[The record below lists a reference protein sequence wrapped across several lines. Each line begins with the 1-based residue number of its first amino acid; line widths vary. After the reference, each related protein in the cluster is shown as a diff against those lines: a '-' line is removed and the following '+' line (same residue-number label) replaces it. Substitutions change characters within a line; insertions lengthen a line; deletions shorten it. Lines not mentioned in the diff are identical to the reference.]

1 MKHPWVVI
9 RSSSGSIL
17 GSGNGA
23 SVLSFVVGRRFLN
36 SCFKWPFVVAGES
49 FSCLDMRSSVSPGQ
63 VLRGPFFIAWM
74 NAEGTELKNVA
85 WRNRSNYFLVLFIW
99 KIALAACDDVLVS
112 GSGISHIPYGM
123 LCLPVGIMLR
133 NWRGFLLEI
142 DRQSS
147 SHSWPTDINNAF
159 YNSEKT
165 WVSFAAGGSDKVK
178 WPTCSGSI
186 VLLSG
191 SLTQGPIFVG
201 LTSTNVWTLA
211 FVK

>member
-1 MKHPWVVI
+1 MNQSWVVLS
-9 RSSSGSIL
+9 SSSGSGL

-99 KIALAACDDVLVS
+99 KIALATCDGWLGGV
-112 GSGISHIPYGM
+112 SGISNRPSYFFR
-123 LCLPVGIMLR
+123 LPVSVRFYYYPGLEAFFCLEFLDSHHHRAYQLILKMHFIMMQKHGFILR
-133 NWRGFLLEI
+133 QLVVLR
-142 DRQSS
+142 
-147 SHSWPTDINNAF
+147 
-159 YNSEKT
+159 
-165 WVSFAAGGSDKVK
+165 VSGLPAVGPL
-178 WPTCSGSI
+178 WHCQI
-186 VLLSG
+186 V
-191 SLTQGPIFVG
+191 
-201 LTSTNVWTLA
+201 
-211 FVK
+211 